1 MIFNCALLVDDSRSA
16 RFALRKLLERNGIQV
31 DVADNAIQ
39 ALEFLNDRHP
49 DVIFLDHFMP
59 GMDGFEAARI
69 IRNGPA
75 TADIPIVMCTSNE
88 GDEYFQEAKAN
99 GANAMLTK
107 PATAPK
113 LLQVL
118 DELKDIVMDLGE
130 AKGEELDS
138 SVSHHQDVQ
147 TQFPDEQWEAKIAKV
162 LDGRLPQFREAVTSG
177 LDMIIKPLLQTH
189 VEKSMTLLRQ
199 EFDSLVELRC
209 RELVEATSR
218 ETLQSMVAKR
228 SAQMREEIESEFSEQ
243 MADVYSG
250 IGELRANQSL
260 RKATP
265 ELIQTLEEQAV
276 QAARD
281 ESTKVL
287 ADVRSLA
294 LQSAQ
299 EESKTLF
306 AAAKK
311 ELVEQFSHKLSVAV
325 DTTTQLAKQEASQV
339 SWEKMQQVDERIKQ
353 RLGSLFFVSG
363 VALFAAAVAISG
375 MLYLLLS

>member
-31 DVADNAIQ
+31 DVADNATQ

-49 DVIFLDHFMP
+49 DIIFMDHFMP

-118 DELKDIVMDLGE
+118 DELREISMDLGE
-130 AKGEELDS
+130 VKVGESGLA
-138 SVSHHQDVQ
+138 VSHHQDIQ
-147 TQFPDEQWEAKIAKV
+147 TQSSDEQWEAKIVQV
-162 LDGRLPQFREAVTSG
+162 LDARLPQFREAVTSG
-177 LDMIIKPLLQTH
+177 LDMIIKPLLQRH
-189 VEKSMTLLRQ
+189 VEKAMTQMRH

-209 RELVEATSR
+209 REIVESTSR
-218 ETLQSMVAKR
+218 ETLQSMVAQR
-228 SAQMREEIESEFSEQ
+228 SAQMREQIESEFSEQ
-243 MADVYSG
+243 IADVYSG

-265 ELIQTLEEQAV
+265 ELIQTLEEQAI
-276 QAARD
+276 QTARD
-281 ESTKVL
+281 EATKVL
-287 ADVRSLA
+287 ADVRKLA
-294 LQSAQ
+294 HQSAQ
-299 EESKTLF
+299 DESKTLF
-306 AAAKK
+306 SAAKK
-311 ELVEQFSHKLSVAV
+311 ELVEQCNHKLSVAV
-325 DTTTQLAKQEASQV
+325 DATTQLAKQAASQV

-363 VALFAAAVAISG
+363 VALFAAAAAISG
-375 MLYLLLS
+375 MVYLLLS